1 MKPKPGA
8 KAKPAASR
16 VSKVAPKT
24 TKSRGSKTAS
34 QVGDMNQREWFN
46 AQRDVKQKRSKS
58 GKIIG
63 STIPGSKVSK
73 AMSDLEGFDVA
84 DERKRQ
90 RAGGGLTR
98 KNVNQSSGSLKSAS
112 TPRPKKSNKVSTELY
127 PLVAAKGIVKAGK
140 DTASYYA
147 DKLTPKS
154 KNQIVKGGP
163 RPKMKRMAQP
173 AKRKGTK

>member
-16 VSKVAPKT
+16 VSKAAPKT

-63 STIPGSKVSK
+63 STIPGFKVSK
-73 AMSDLEGFDVA
+73 AMADLEGFDVA

-98 KNVNQSSGSLKSAS
+98 KNVNQSSSSLKSAS
-112 TPRPKKSNKVSTELY
+112 KPKAK
-127 PLVAAKGIVKAGK
+127 AKG
-140 DTASYYA
+140 
-147 DKLTPKS
+147 
-154 KNQIVKGGP
+154 
-163 RPKMKRMAQP
+163 KR
-173 AKRKGTK
+173 